1 VITGFG
7 IGWASMMDSLF
18 MVIHNIRKERY
29 GVYMGI
35 INMMIVIY
43 VYSNHHVWIRT
54 QKLLNN
60 DPRLAISFAGV
71 LLLISAGCTLLI
83 KTKEEASE

>member
-7 IGWASMMDSLF
+7 IGWASMMGIPYL
-18 MVIHNIRKERY
+18 VIHHSERTLWGLY
-29 GVYMGI
+29 GNHKYDDCDP
-35 INMMIVIY
+35 Y

-71 LLLISAGCTLLI
+71 LLLISAGCTLLLI
-83 KTKEEASE
+83 KTKRRSK